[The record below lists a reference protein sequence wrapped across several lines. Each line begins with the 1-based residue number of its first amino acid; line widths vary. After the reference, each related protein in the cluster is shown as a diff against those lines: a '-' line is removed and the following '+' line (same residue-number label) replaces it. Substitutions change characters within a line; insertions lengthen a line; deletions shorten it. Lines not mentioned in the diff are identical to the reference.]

1 MEQDKVSKLSDVDNN
16 VWNEDGDNS
25 KKMEQEK
32 FFKGSGARVK
42 PGDKDNPQS
51 FKVRKAKVGGYRD
64 YFTDEQCA
72 QLDVMVAELDP
83 IFGYGGEQV

>member
-1 MEQDKVSKLSDVDNN
+1 MEL
-16 VWNEDGDNS
+16 
-25 KKMEQEK
+25 EQEK

-64 YFTDEQCA
+64 YFTDAQCQ
-72 QLDVMVAELDP
+72 QLDTMVAKLDP
-83 IFGYGGEQV
+83 IFGYGGEQC

>member
-1 MEQDKVSKLSDVDNN
+1 M
-16 VWNEDGDNS
+16 
-25 KKMEQEK
+25 
-32 FFKGSGARVK
+32 K

>member
-1 MEQDKVSKLSDVDNN
+1 M
-16 VWNEDGDNS
+16 G
-25 KKMEQEK
+25 
-32 FFKGSGARVK
+32 RVK

-72 QLDVMVAELDP
+72 RLDEMVAQLDPM
-83 IFGYGGEQV
+83 FGYGSDTP